1 MTSEIEALGGQFQAS
16 SSRETIMYQ
25 SSTYTRSLPSVLSIL
40 SDTVLNP
47 NITAEE
53 VDAQRDAVAYEIRE
67 IKDKPEMILPEIL
80 HEVAY
85 KGNTLGNP
93 LLCPEENLATMTPE
107 TIKEFMGMWYRPERI
122 VVAAA
127 GVEHGHMVDLVEQY
141 FGEMKRV
148 TPTVPPIASSR
159 TVPSPTKPTI
169 SKFLSTSA
177 SAAAAVLNYGSTA
190 PPETFEALSTAPVVY
205 TGGELYLEK
214 PDMEFTHMYVAYEGL
229 SIHDPDIYTLAVL
242 QMLLGGGGSFS
253 AGASQSLHPSDT
265 ILTQS

>member
-40 SDTVLNP
+40 SDTVLHP
-47 NITAEE
+47 SITDKE

-93 LLCPEENLATMTPE
+93 LLCPEENLAKMTPE
-107 TIKEFMGMWYRPERI
+107 TIREFMGMWYRPERI

-127 GVEHGHMVDLVEQY
+127 GVEHEHMVELVEQY

-148 TPTVPPIASSR
+148 TPTAPIASSR
-159 TVPSPTKPTI
+159 TIPSPTKPSV

-177 SAAAAVLNYGSTA
+177 STAASVLDYGSTA
-190 PPETFEALSTAPVVY
+190 SPETFETLSTAPVVY

-253 AGASQSLHPSDT
+253 AGASPSLSPPRP
-265 ILTQS
+265 ILY